1 MALRLGR
8 AFLVRLQ
15 ASLRLPLPVLM
26 RQLGRLLWALAHYWF
41 ATQGGLVPY
50 FLGGAGFC
58 FPWPDGVFG
67 QHVAASL

>member
-15 ASLRLPLPVLM
+15 ASLRPLLPALM
-26 RQLGRLLWALAHYWF
+26 RQLGRLLCHAYHWL
-41 ATQGGLVPY
+41 ATQGGPVPH

-67 QHVAASL
+67 QHVAAAL